1 MTEHPYPV
9 AAEKQRIAVVGS
21 GIAGLTAAHLLSRK
35 YAVTIFEREHT
46 IGMDAFSTDHAG
58 ARMDIP
64 LRVFSEA
71 YYPSLCKLYRMLGV
85 RYHAADYSF
94 CLLRPDA
101 PAYFR
106 YINILRAGKAIPVP
120 CLWHLGSLAKCA
132 RLLLNWLHFLR
143 HSPRLLELPESAG
156 LSLASFL
163 KLHGYP
169 KEFATDLLLPML
181 SVVCTCSFAAVEEY
195 PAAFVVDYFADKYG
209 LSGAQCRAIDG
220 TKAVAERLSAGAER
234 VEVGA
239 AVAAVTP
246 EAGGGVT
253 VRWRRRG
260 GGEVREKFAQVVL
273 ATQANASQ
281 ELLSGAKS
289 AGAAALAGA
298 LRAVRY
304 ERHRVVLHED
314 ASLMPPSRADWS
326 PLNIEVAADAGAAS
340 CTVWMNRIDAALASS
355 LQRNVFQTWNP
366 TAEPA
371 ADLVVVDLPFDRPVM
386 NAKTVEALAEVRDR
400 QGEGGVWI
408 VGAYSRLSM
417 PLLENG
423 VQSAIDVATALGVDC
438 SDIAFVP
445 PKADGGSALPTLFLL
460 LAAGLGCVCV
470 VLGFPARLY

>member
-1 MTEHPYPV
+1 M
-9 AAEKQRIAVVGS
+9 
-21 GIAGLTAAHLLSRK
+21 
-35 YAVTIFEREHT
+35 
-46 IGMDAFSTDHAG
+46 
-58 ARMDIP
+58 
-64 LRVFSEA
+64 
-71 YYPSLCKLYRMLGV
+71 
-85 RYHAADYSF
+85 
-94 CLLRPDA
+94 
-101 PAYFR
+101 
-106 YINILRAGKAIPVP
+106 
-120 CLWHLGSLAKCA
+120 
-132 RLLLNWLHFLR
+132 
-143 HSPRLLELPESAG
+143 
-156 LSLASFL
+156 
-163 KLHGYP
+163 
-169 KEFATDLLLPML
+169 
-181 SVVCTCSFAAVEEY
+181 
-195 PAAFVVDYFADKYG
+195 
-209 LSGAQCRAIDG
+209 
-220 TKAVAERLSAGAER
+220 
-234 VEVGA
+234 
-239 AVAAVTP
+239 
-246 EAGGGVT
+246 
-253 VRWRRRG
+253 
-260 GGEVREKFAQVVL
+260 VL

-289 AGAAALAGA
+289 AGAAALVGA

-445 PKADGGSALPTLFLL
+445 PKADGGGALPP
-460 LAAGLGCVCV
+460 
-470 VLGFPARLY
+470 PA